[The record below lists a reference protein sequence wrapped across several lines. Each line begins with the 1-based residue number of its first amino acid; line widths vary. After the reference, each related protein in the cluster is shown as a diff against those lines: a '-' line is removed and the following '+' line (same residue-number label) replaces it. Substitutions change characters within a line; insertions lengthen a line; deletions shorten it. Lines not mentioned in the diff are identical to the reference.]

1 MESDI
6 VENEKNSMEE
16 LLKDYDVKR
25 ISTGEIITGKVIDVT
40 DKEVTVNIDYAFDG
54 VITRDELTYDDQNPH
69 DVVKAGDSI
78 EVYVISPNDGEG
90 YVLLSRIKA
99 LAITEK
105 DDVQEAFDNKTTIKV
120 LLKEIV
126 KGGVVAY
133 YGNVRIFIPASQIS
147 KHRVELETLKM
158 NTYMDVKIIELNFK
172 DRKIVGSRRVIEE
185 EEYENNRRDIYKSLN
200 PGEKRKGIVTR
211 LAKFGAFVDIGG
223 VEGLIHLNDM
233 AWERVFKPE
242 DVVQVGDTVEVFIGE
257 VDEKNNRISLILKD
271 NEKDP
276 WIVYA
281 DSLKEGEIVEG
292 KVVRTTNFGA
302 FVEIYNRIEG
312 LVHITE
318 ISDDNIAKVTDV
330 VNVSDIVKVK
340 ILSVDKENRKLSL
353 SIKEAI
359 EPNNEYMQYND
370 NEDEAGTSLADL
382 FKGLKL

>member
-1 MESDI
+1 M
-6 VENEKNSMEE
+6 ENEKNSMEE

-25 ISTGEIITGKVIDVT
+25 ISTGEILTGKVIDVN

-54 VITRDELTYDDQNPH
+54 VITRDELTYDDQNPC
-69 DVVKAGDSI
+69 DVVKEGDTI
-78 EVYVISPNDGEG
+78 EVYVLSPNDGEG

-120 LLKEIV
+120 LLKEVV

-147 KHRVELETLKM
+147 KNRVELDTLKM
-158 NTYMDVKIIELNFK
+158 NTYIEIKIIELNFK

-185 EEYENNRRDIYKSLN
+185 EEYENNKREIYKSLK

-242 DVVQVGDTVEVFIGE
+242 DVVSVGDAVEVFIGE

-281 DSLKEGEIVEG
+281 DSLKEGDVVEG

-302 FVEIYNRIEG
+302 FVEIYNGIEG

-330 VNVSDIVKVK
+330 VNVSDLVKVK
-340 ILSVDKENRKLSL
+340 ILSVDKEQRKLSL

-359 EPNNEYMQYND
+359 ETDNEYMQYND